1 MNKLIVILGPTA
13 SGKSNLSISLAKK
26 FSGEIISA
34 DSRQVYKG
42 MDIGTGKIT
51 KKEQKIVPHYMLD
64 VASPKK
70 QFTVSD
76 FRKLGSKAI
85 AQIQKKKKVPF
96 IVGGTAFYIY
106 SLIDDWNIPEVKPN
120 LKLRK
125 QLAKKSTAQLFAML
139 KKLDPVRAKNID
151 AKNPARLIRA
161 IEIVKTTGR
170 PIPILNEVKDLGKGI
185 LRSAQNGTPLL
196 IGIRKDQNTL
206 YKLID
211 KRLEERLKAGMIAEV
226 KKLRKSGVSWKR
238 LESFGL
244 EYRFIALHL
253 QGYLTYDEMVA
264 QLKNAIHH
272 FSKRQMTWF
281 KRDSR
286 IHWIK
291 NEKQAEKLVR
301 NYFKR

>member
-1 MNKLIVILGPTA
+1 MIVMNKLIVILGPTA
-13 SGKSNLSISLAKK
+13 SGKSTLSLALAKK

-42 MDIGTGKIT
+42 MDIGTGKIS
-51 KKEQKIVPHYMLD
+51 KKDQRIVPHHLLD

-70 QFTVSD
+70 QFTVAD
-76 FRKLGSKAI
+76 FKNLGAKAI
-85 AQIQKKKKVPF
+85 KKIIAKKKVPF

-106 SLIDDWNIPEVKPN
+106 SLIDDWNIPEVRPN
-120 LKLRK
+120 PKLRK
-125 QLAKKSTAQLFAML
+125 ELAKKTTAQLFAML
-139 KKLDPVRAKNID
+139 K
-151 AKNPARLIRA
+151 
-161 IEIVKTTGR
+161 E
-170 PIPILNEVKDLGKGI
+170 
-185 LRSAQNGTPLL
+185 LRSNSSKKYRQQKSRTTHPCNRNHQSYRCTRPYDLQPKTYNLSLASRNQEGPK
-196 IGIRKDQNTL
+196 RTL
-206 YKLID
+206 QTH
-211 KRLEERLKAGMIAEV
+211 RQTLEERLKAGMVAEV
-226 KKLRKSGVSWKR
+226 KKLKKSGLSWKK

-253 QGYLTYDEMVA
+253 QDLITYDEMVE

-291 NEKQAEKLVR
+291 NQKQAEKLIQ
-301 NYFKR
+301 NYLKK

>member
-1 MNKLIVILGPTA
+1 
-13 SGKSNLSISLAKK
+13 
-26 FSGEIISA
+26 
-34 DSRQVYKG
+34 
-42 MDIGTGKIT
+42 
-51 KKEQKIVPHYMLD
+51 
-64 VASPKK
+64 
-70 QFTVSD
+70 
-76 FRKLGSKAI
+76 
-85 AQIQKKKKVPF
+85 VPF

-120 LKLRK
+120 PKLRK
-125 QLAKKSTAQLFAML
+125 ELAKKTTAQLFAML
-139 KKLDPVRAKNID
+139 KKLDPTRAKNID
-151 AKNPARLIRA
+151 SKNPARFIRA
-161 IEIVKTTGR
+161 IEIIKATGAPVPTKYNLKPTT
-170 PIPILNEVKDLGKGI
+170 
-185 LRSAQNGTPLL
+185 SPLL
-196 IGIRKDQNTL
+196 LGIKKDQNEL

-226 KKLRKSGVSWKR
+226 KKLKKSGLSWKK

-253 QGYLTYDEMVA
+253 QGLITYDEMVE

-291 NEKQAEKLVR
+291 NQKQAEKLIQ
-301 NYFKR
+301 NYLKK